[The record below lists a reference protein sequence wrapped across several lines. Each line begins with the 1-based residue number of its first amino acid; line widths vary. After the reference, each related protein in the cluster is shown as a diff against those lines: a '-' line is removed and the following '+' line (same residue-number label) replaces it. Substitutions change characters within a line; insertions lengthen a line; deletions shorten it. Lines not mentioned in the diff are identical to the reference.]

1 LASRIQIL
9 LVDDDIAL
17 LKLLSM
23 RLRAAGYSVET
34 AESGEQALARLT
46 AVQPQLVV
54 TDLRMEGVDG
64 MALYNAVHQ
73 RYPAVPVIIIT
84 AHGTIPDAVDA
95 IQRGVYGYLTKPFD
109 SRMLLKSVDE
119 ALRLSGGP
127 GHFAGGEDNGEWRS
141 EIISQSPVME
151 DLLQQARLVADSD
164 VSVLIQGE
172 SGTGKELLARAI
184 HRASA
189 RREKPFVG
197 VNCTAITE
205 TLLESELFGHMKG
218 AFTGATQNHRGLFQA
233 ANAGTIFLDE
243 IGDMSPSFQAKLLRV
258 LQEKEIRPVGSSQT
272 VAVDVRVVS
281 ATHRDIDAAVAAGQF
296 REDLYYRL
304 NVVSLK
310 LPALARHPEDIPL
323 LVAYFLKAIAERSG
337 RDPKTLAPEAMEL
350 LVGAPWPGNVR
361 QLQNVVEQVF
371 ALSMTPLIPAD
382 LVQRALKTPSAA
394 LASLADKRDQFE
406 RDYLVQLL
414 RMTLGN
420 VSHAARL
427 AQRNRTEFYKL
438 LHRHGLK
445 PDDFRLPPVS

>member
-1 LASRIQIL
+1 M

-17 LKLLSM
+17 LKLLAM
-23 RLRAAGYSVET
+23 RLNAAGYSVET
-34 AESGEQALARLT
+34 ADSGEQALVRLS

-64 MALYNAVHQ
+64 MALYNAVRE

-95 IQRGVYGYLTKPFD
+95 IQRGVFGYLTKPFD
-109 SRMLLKSVDE
+109 SRTLVKSVEE

-127 GHFAGGEDNGEWRS
+127 GQAAGDEENGAWRS

-151 DLLQQARLVADSD
+151 DLLQQARLVADSG
-164 VSVLIQGE
+164 VSVLIQGD

-184 HRASA
+184 HKASP
-189 RREKPFVG
+189 RREKPFIA
-197 VNCTAITE
+197 VNCTAIPE

-218 AFTGATQNHRGLFQA
+218 SFTGATQNHRGLFQA
-233 ANAGTIFLDE
+233 ANGGTIFLDE
-243 IGDMSPSFQAKLLRV
+243 IGDMAPSFQAKLLRV
-258 LQEKEIRPVGSSQT
+258 LQEKEIRPVGSNQAI
-272 VAVDVRVVS
+272 AVDVRAVS
-281 ATHRDIDAAVAAGQF
+281 ATNRDVDAAVAAGQF

-304 NVVSLK
+304 NVVTLR
-310 LPALARHPEDIPL
+310 LPALAQRPEDIPL
-323 LVAYFLKAIAERSG
+323 LVAHFLKVIAERSG
-337 RDPKTLAPEAMEL
+337 RDPKTFAPEAMEL
-350 LVGAPWPGNVR
+350 LVGARWPGNVR
-361 QLQNVVEQVF
+361 QLQNVVEQTF

-394 LASLADKRDQFE
+394 MPSLADKRDQFE

-438 LHRHGLK
+438 LHRHGIR
-445 PDDFRLPPVS
+445 PEEFRSPPVS